1 MIEFSVLLC
10 DWAQQ
15 ILIFSHLKIY
25 ILKVLYLNYIF
36 FYLKLTFN
44 SETLV
49 QFFKLGIF
57 FFEVLFNFNK
67 LAYYIQH
74 EDKHFYS
81 TSLIFFYFFF
91 YFFLKFLKELGIRNF
106 INSH

>member
-1 MIEFSVLLC
+1 MIEFSVLLS
-10 DWAQQ
+10 DWEQQ

-49 QFFKLGIF
+49 QYFKLGI
-57 FFEVLFNFNK
+57 LSTHINYNK
-67 LAYYIQH
+67 WC
-74 EDKHFYS
+74 
-81 TSLIFFYFFF
+81 
-91 YFFLKFLKELGIRNF
+91 G
-106 INSH
+106 